1 MTIAEDGASP
11 RLAPDAGGRVADAP
25 PADAAPANAPPV
37 DAPPDDTAP
46 VVDQTAPRN
55 ADRLSGR
62 APRRRRKPR
71 TGLFPVL
78 VLGLTVAAVA
88 LAALV
93 LTGGSLRLP
102 VWAVAQIE
110 TRVNAELGDALGDG
124 SVTIGSVV
132 LRLDPDQ
139 VPVIALE
146 DLRLMQDDGRKTLL
160 TLPEAQ
166 LSLDTSALLTGGF
179 RPERLRLI
187 GATAALRR
195 LADGSFDLAFLTG
208 KGIQIESF
216 AALFRLLDAALEH
229 PVLAELERVEA
240 EALSLSIDDRL
251 TGRRWS
257 IGDGR
262 LLVENR
268 PDTVAAQL
276 GLTLAAGSGAP
287 AQATLTAI
295 TEKGGATARLT
306 ATVDGIA
313 ARDIAVQAVPLAPL
327 AVLDAPI
334 SGSLAAT
341 IAETG
346 VTAFEARLSVG
357 TGSLRPTEG
366 ALPIA
371 FNSAFMDLRYDPE
384 RGQVRMTALD
394 IDSPSLRLKASG
406 HSYLTGPDGAIL
418 TGPLGAR
425 LPAAFLTQIAV
436 TEAKVDP
443 EGLFESPVRF
453 SAGALDLRLSLDPF
467 KVEIGQ
473 LALVGE
479 GATLGASGQIGADQ
493 AGWTV
498 ALDMGI
504 DRISHDTLIALWPVR
519 LVPKT
524 REWLTQNVLDGT
536 LTGVRAALRIDPDRE
551 ARLSLGYDFAD
562 AEVRFLRTLP
572 PITDGDGYATV
583 EGQTY
588 TMVLSQGTVTP
599 PQGGVIDVAGT
610 VFSVLDFTRR
620 PAQAEVQLRTAS
632 SLTAALSILNEP
644 PFQFLTKAGRPVD
657 LGQGDARV
665 EATLRF
671 PLQPKLM
678 PGDVGYSVTGQV
690 TGFVSD
696 RIVPDKTITAERLTL
711 AASPRGLT
719 VTGPGLLGRVPF
731 DVVYSQPFGPDAGPA
746 TVDGTVTLSQATLRD
761 FGVALPEAMLSGEG
775 RGDVSIR
782 LPKGQPA
789 SLSLR
794 SDLRGIGLTLPGT
807 GWSKP
812 AGAAARLDL
821 DATLSRPARVT
832 RLDLTADGLSAEGT
846 VDLAEGGGLDAA
858 RFSSV
863 RIGDWFRG
871 PVTVAGQGA
880 GRPVAVA
887 VMGGEADIR
896 LLPDSAGGGG
906 DGGNIPLSIRLD
918 RLRVTET
925 ITLDAFEGNFT
936 PRGGFNGSFTA
947 SVNASA
953 PVSGVVVPARH
964 GSAFRIQS
972 RDAGAVMAAAG
983 IFASARG
990 GELDLQLAPRAQRG
1004 HYDGIARI
1012 SRVRVIDAPVLAE
1025 LLNAVSVVGILEQ
1038 LTGEGL
1044 VFNDVEGV
1052 FLLTPAAVEIRRGS
1066 AIGLS
1071 LGISMA
1077 GVYAT
1082 QTKQLALQGVVSPLY
1097 LVNGIGSAITQAGEG
1112 VFGFNYDLRGTA
1124 DRPEVSVNP
1133 LSILTPGRLRE
1144 IFRRPPPRLGT
1155 TEESGG

>member
-11 RLAPDAGGRVADAP
+11 RLAPDAGDK
-25 PADAAPANAPPV
+25 AASVPPV
-37 DAPPDDTAP
+37 G
-46 VVDQTAPRN
+46 QTAPHDEGHAPTRP
-55 ADRLSGR
+55 
-62 APRRRRKPR
+62 PRRRRKPR
-71 TGLFPVL
+71 TGLFSIL
-78 VLGLTVAAVA
+78 VLGLTVAVVAVA
-88 LAALV
+88 ALA

-110 TRVNAELGDALGDG
+110 TRVNRALDEALGDG
-124 SVTIGSVV
+124 SVAIGSVV
-132 LRLDPDQ
+132 LRLDRDRL
-139 VPVIALE
+139 PVIAME

-166 LSLDTSALLTGGF
+166 LTLDASALLTGSV

-187 GATAALRR
+187 GASVALRR
-195 LADGSFDLAFLTG
+195 MADGSFDLAFLTG
-208 KGIQIESF
+208 GGIQIESF
-216 AALFRLLDAALEH
+216 AALFRLVDEALKD
-229 PVLAELERVEA
+229 PVLARLERVEA

-268 PDTVAAQL
+268 AETVAAQL
-276 GLTLAAGSGAP
+276 GLSLLGGGGAP
-287 AQATLTAI
+287 AQANLTAI
-295 TEKGGATARLT
+295 TEKGGATARVT

-341 IAETG
+341 IADTG

-357 TGSLRPTEG
+357 QGALRPTEG
-366 ALPIA
+366 ALPIP
-371 FNSAFMDLRYDPE
+371 FNSAFMDLRYEPE

-394 IDSPSLRLKASG
+394 IDSPSLRLKANG

-453 SAGALDLRLSLDPF
+453 SAGAVDLRLSLDPF
-467 KVEIGQ
+467 KAEIGQ
-473 LALVGE
+473 LALVGD
-479 GATLGASGQIGADQ
+479 GATLGASGRIGADN

-504 DRISHDTLIALWPVR
+504 DRITHDTLIALWPVR

-536 LTGVRAALRIDPDRE
+536 LTGVRAALRIDPRHE
-551 ARLSLGYDFAD
+551 PRLSLGYDFAD

-620 PAQAEVQLRTAS
+620 PAQAEVQLRTSS
-632 SLTAALSILNEP
+632 SLTAALSILDEP
-644 PFQFLTKAGRPVD
+644 PFQFLTKAGRPVN
-657 LGQGDARV
+657 LGEGTARV

-696 RIVPDKTITAERLTL
+696 RIVPEKTITAESLTL

-731 DVVYSQPFGPDAGPA
+731 DVVYAQPFGPDAAPA
-746 TVDGTVTLSQATLRD
+746 TVEGTVTLSQATLRD

-775 RGDVSIR
+775 RADVSIR
-782 LPKGQPA
+782 LPKDEPA
-789 SLSLR
+789 LLALR
-794 SDLRGIGLTLPGT
+794 SDLRGIALALPGT
-807 GWSKP
+807 GWTKP
-812 AGAAARLDL
+812 AGASARLDL

-832 RLDLTADGLSAEGT
+832 RLDLTAEGLAAQGT
-846 VDLAEGGGLDAA
+846 VNLAEGGALDAA

-863 RIGDWFRG
+863 RLGNWFRG

-887 VMGGEADIR
+887 VTGGQADIR

-906 DGGNIPLSIRLD
+906 ADGGNIPLSIRLD
-918 RLRVTET
+918 SLRVTES
-925 ITLDAFEGNFT
+925 ITLDGFQGNFT

-947 SVNASA
+947 RVNGTA
-953 PVSGVVVPARH
+953 PVTGVVVPAPH
-964 GSAFRIQS
+964 GSAFRIRS
-972 RDAGAVMAAAG
+972 GDAGSVMSAAG

-990 GELDLQLAPRAQRG
+990 GDLDLQLSPLPRRG
-1004 HYDGIARI
+1004 HYDGLARI
-1012 SRVRVIDAPVLAE
+1012 ARVRVVDAPVLAE
-1025 LLNAVSVVGILEQ
+1025 LLSAVSVVGLLEQ
-1038 LTGEGL
+1038 LTGSGL
-1044 VFNDVEGV
+1044 VFNDVEGR

>member
-11 RLAPDAGGRVADAP
+11 RLAAPAGDEAASAP
-25 PADAAPANAPPV
+25 PASAPPAS
-37 DAPPDDTAP
+37 APDTARP
-46 VVDQTAPRN
+46 APDTEGQ
-55 ADRLSGR
+55 AQ
-62 APRRRRKPR
+62 RRPKRRKRRPR
-71 TGLFPVL
+71 TGLFPIF
-78 VLGLTVAAVA
+78 VLGLTVAVVS

-110 TRVNAELGDALGDG
+110 TRLNIALDDALGGG
-124 SVTIGSVV
+124 SVAIGAVV

-139 VPVIALE
+139 VPVIAME
-146 DLRLMQDDGRKTLL
+146 DVRLMQDDGRKTLL

-166 LSLDTSALLTGGF
+166 LSLDTSALLTGSF

-187 GATAALRR
+187 GASVALRR
-195 LADGSFDLAFLTG
+195 MADGSFDLAFLTG
-208 KGIQIESF
+208 RGIQIESF
-216 AALFRLLDAALEH
+216 AALFRLVDEALER
-229 PVLAELERVEA
+229 PVLAELEQVEA

-268 PDTVAAQL
+268 ADTVAAQL
-276 GLTLAAGSGAP
+276 GLTLAAGGGAP
-287 AQATLTAI
+287 AQATLTAV

-313 ARDIAVQAVPLAPL
+313 ARDIAVQAAPLAPL

-341 IAETG
+341 IADTG

-357 TGSLRPTEG
+357 QGALRPTEG
-366 ALPIA
+366 AQPIA
-371 FNSAFMDLRYDPE
+371 FNSAFMELRYDPD

-394 IDSPSLRLKASG
+394 IDSPSLRLRANG

-418 TGPLGAR
+418 TGPLGAQR
-425 LPAAFLTQIAV
+425 PAAFLTQIAV
-436 TEAKVDP
+436 DEAKVDP

-467 KVEIGQ
+467 KVEVGQ

-479 GATLGASGQIGADQ
+479 GATLGANGTIAADQ

-504 DRISHDTLIALWPVR
+504 DRITHDTLIALWPVR

-572 PITDGDGYATV
+572 PISDGDGYATV

-599 PQGGVIDVAGT
+599 PQGGVIDMAGT

-644 PFQFLTKAGRPVD
+644 PFEFLTKAGRPVD
-657 LGQGDARV
+657 LGEGTARV

-678 PGDVGYSVTGQV
+678 PGDVGYSVAGQV
-690 TGFVSD
+690 TDFTSD
-696 RIVPDKTITAERLTL
+696 RIVPDKTITAETLTL
-711 AASPRGLT
+711 AATPRGMT

-731 DVVYSQPFGPDAGPA
+731 DVVYTQPFGPDAAPA
-746 TVDGTVTLSQATLRD
+746 TVDGTVTLSQTALRD
-761 FGVALPEAMLSGEG
+761 FGIALPEAMLTGEG
-775 RGDVSIR
+775 RAEVSIQ
-782 LPKGQPA
+782 LPKGEPA
-789 SLSLR
+789 RLSLA

-812 AGAAARLDL
+812 AGATGRLDL
-821 DATLSRPARVT
+821 DATLARPARVS
-832 RLDLTADGLSAEGT
+832 RLDITADGLSAEGT
-846 VDLAEGGGLDAA
+846 VDLVEGGALDAA

-887 VMGGEADIR
+887 VTGGQADIR
-896 LLPDSAGGGG
+896 LLSESVGGGT
-906 DGGNIPLSIRLD
+906 GGENIPLSVSLD
-918 RLRVTET
+918 SLRVTES
-925 ITLDAFEGNFT
+925 ITLDGFQGNFT

-947 SVNASA
+947 RVNGTA
-953 PVSGVVVPARH
+953 PVSGVVVPARN
-964 GSAFRIQS
+964 GSAFRIRS

-990 GELDLQLAPRAQRG
+990 GELDLQLSPRPRRG

-1012 SRVRVIDAPVLAE
+1012 NRVRVTDAPVLAE

-1155 TEESGG
+1155 TDESGG